1 MNSYTINKPLIAA
14 SLVFSFALP
23 GMTQDFFPNC
33 FAKKNASWHED
44 GNWSKGR
51 MPTQEDK
58 TAIINLGNSATVDQ
72 PVEEIINVGV
82 GNGPHGEPDGILSI
96 NADFKVI
103 DIGVAGHAAST
114 GRIEQYAGLV
124 SVDMLS
130 LASSHPDAKE
140 ATYELDGGKL
150 ETKNLKIGT
159 MGTGILSL
167 KGNGEVVSISRK
179 SEIGS
184 GAVLRFLGSAAGF
197 PTMSF
202 GTYTIEPGASF
213 EVEGDK
219 AVKPGKYTLILADEP
234 LAGRFNVNLQGFA
247 DGKAKL
253 LENEPGIVL
262 EVK

>member
-14 SLVFSFALP
+14 SLIFGFALT
-23 GMTQDFFPNC
+23 GMAQEFSPNC
-33 FAKKNASWHED
+33 FTKKNASWHED
-44 GNWSKGR
+44 SNWSKGR

-58 TAIINLGNSATVDQ
+58 TAVINVGNNAIVDQ

-82 GNGPHGEPDGILSI
+82 GNSPHGDPDGILTI

-103 DIGVAGHAAST
+103 EIGVAGHATST
-114 GRIEQYAGLV
+114 GRVEQYAGLV
-124 SVDMLS
+124 SLKMLS
-130 LASSHPDAKE
+130 LASSNPDPKE
-140 ATYELDGGKL
+140 ATYELVGGKL
-150 ETKNLKIGT
+150 EMQNLKIGT
-159 MGTGILSL
+159 LGTGILSI
-167 KGNGEVVSISRK
+167 KGAGEVVTVSRK

-184 GAVLRFLGSAAGF
+184 QAILRFCGSAAGF

-202 GTYTIEPGASF
+202 GTYTIEPGTSL

-234 LAGRFNVNLQGFA
+234 LAGRFNANLTGFA
-247 DGKAKL
+247 AGEAQL
-253 LENEPGIVL
+253 LENEPGLVL